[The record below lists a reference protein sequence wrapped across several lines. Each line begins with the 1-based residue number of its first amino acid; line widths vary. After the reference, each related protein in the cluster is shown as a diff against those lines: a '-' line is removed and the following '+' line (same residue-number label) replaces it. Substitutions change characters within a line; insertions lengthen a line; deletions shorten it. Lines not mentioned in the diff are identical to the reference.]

1 MKKTIGV
8 LLLGMMMFGVGC
20 EKKTE
25 TEGGPGAT
33 RPPSEKPA
41 LGETPGTFT
50 LKTAMTAIDIQQGE
64 SDTVTIEIDRADNF
78 RQDVTISFEQVPAG
92 LTFDPMSP
100 VIKHGDG
107 QVEVMAK
114 TAPDAAAGEFVVKV
128 KGHPATGPDATTDLK
143 IHINPK

>member
-8 LLLGMMMFGVGC
+8 LLLAITMSFGVGC
-20 EKKTE
+20 EKETE

-33 RPPSEKPA
+33 RPPSEKPV

-92 LTFDPMSP
+92 LTFDPMSS
-100 VIKHGDG
+100 VIKAADSGPPHG
-107 QVEVMAK
+107 VV
-114 TAPDAAAGEFVVKV
+114 PCHLAAGALEGIQDVL
-128 KGHPATGPDATTDLK
+128 AD
-143 IHINPK
+143 